1 MCAPISCKTICE
13 HCKTEYWNAAVTPER
28 IKINEEHEMCY
39 LIPRLKCGQYYGD
52 IFRSRKELM
61 KMLLT
66 CSCLRE

>member
-52 IFRSRKELM
+52 IF
-61 KMLLT
+61 
-66 CSCLRE
+66 